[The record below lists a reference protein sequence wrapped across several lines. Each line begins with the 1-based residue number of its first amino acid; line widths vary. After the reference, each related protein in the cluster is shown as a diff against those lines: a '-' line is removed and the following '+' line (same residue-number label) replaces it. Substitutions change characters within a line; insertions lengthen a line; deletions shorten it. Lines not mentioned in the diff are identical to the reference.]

1 MVVEGQRATEHKKE
15 AKEYMNEMIQGG
27 DIFLKKTNQADKYL
41 AFAKKFNARPK
52 DLAYHIHEDMVHK
65 LQRISSS
72 LMRKRTEITFLGG
85 TEYQNIKVQIS
96 NKRSD
101 LGPHNVNGAKSQK
114 QVVTGIE
121 QEWS

>member
-1 MVVEGQRATEHKKE
+1 MVVEEQRATKHKKE
-15 AKEYMNEMIQGG
+15 AKEYMNEMIQGS

-41 AFAKKFNARPK
+41 AFSKKFNARPK

-72 LMRKRTEITFLGG
+72 LMRKRTKITTFLGG

-101 LGPHNVNGAKSQK
+101 LGPHNVNRAKSQK
-114 QVVTGIE
+114 QVVT
-121 QEWS
+121 